1 MASIHGLFGT
11 NGIRGKV
18 NSELSPNFISNVSMA
33 IGTWANKNSKIIL
46 GTDTRIHGLF
56 IKNIVSGTLLSMGHN
71 IIDAGILPTPAL
83 QLGTQKYA
91 DLGIMVTASHNPPE
105 YNGIKIISSDGTE
118 IDESSENAIEE
129 IFLSKKF
136 KEHPWFLIGDYEK
149 IDIKGDYI
157 FRILSLIKRENIRK
171 MHVLLDCSNG
181 SSFETSPEILK
192 RLGISFETINC
203 QPDGTFPSH
212 LPEPKEENLGMLI
225 RLVKDNYDI
234 GIAHDGDADRVMFV
248 DENGVFLSG
257 DKALAIFTLEKVKKK
272 KGIIVVPVS
281 ASMAIEEIAEKFGS
295 RVLYTKVGAPIV
307 ARKMMEI
314 GAIFGGEDNGGFI
327 FPEMQYCRDGAMA
340 MAKMLEI
347 LSLDKI
353 SLSEKL
359 KEIPEYYNVKGNV
372 NVEKEKIPKIM
383 KNLENISEGKNIIKI
398 DGIKIIEGKS
408 WVLIRPSGTEP
419 LIRIYSEANDK
430 NTAQKVF
437 MEYKN
442 LIESLIKEI

>member
-1 MASIHGLFGT
+1 
-11 NGIRGKV
+11 
-18 NSELSPNFISNVSMA
+18 
-33 IGTWANKNSKIIL
+33 
-46 GTDTRIHGLF
+46 
-56 IKNIVSGTLLSMGHN
+56 
-71 IIDAGILPTPAL
+71 
-83 QLGTQKYA
+83 
-91 DLGIMVTASHNPPE
+91 
-105 YNGIKIISSDGTE
+105 
-118 IDESSENAIEE
+118 
-129 IFLSKKF
+129 
-136 KEHPWFLIGDYEK
+136 
-149 IDIKGDYI
+149 
-157 FRILSLIKRENIRK
+157 
-171 MHVLLDCSNG
+171 
-181 SSFETSPEILK
+181 
-192 RLGISFETINC
+192 
-203 QPDGTFPSH
+203 
-212 LPEPKEENLGMLI
+212 
-225 RLVKDNYDI
+225 
-234 GIAHDGDADRVMFV
+234 
-248 DENGVFLSG
+248 
-257 DKALAIFTLEKVKKK
+257 
-272 KGIIVVPVS
+272 
-281 ASMAIEEIAEKFGS
+281 
-295 RVLYTKVGAPIV
+295 
-307 ARKMMEI
+307 
-314 GAIFGGEDNGGFI
+314 AIFGGEDNGGFI